1 MEADLD
7 YAIICE
13 AFSALPPA
21 ARRRIVELAA
31 ASGYAAKD
39 LAELMNVSPS
49 AVSRYVH
56 GSLAP
61 SPGAVCRLIL
71 GVDPGTREKL
81 VVEGARSLWSL
92 LSQLLS
98 SLAGTS
104 LVGELLEAIADDVAS
119 LIEEHT
125 VKAHGRPTTR

>member
-1 MEADLD
+1 MMEELD
-7 YAIICE
+7 YASICE
-13 AFSALPPA
+13 AFSSLPPQ

-39 LAELMNVSPS
+39 LAELMNVSQS

-56 GSLAP
+56 GSLTP

-71 GVDPGTREKL
+71 GVDPGTRERL
-81 VVEGARSLWSL
+81 LAEGARSLWLL

-98 SLAGTS
+98 SLAGTP
-104 LVGELLEAIADDVAS
+104 LAEELLDTIADEVAR

-125 VKAHGRPTTR
+125 VKTHRRPTTR